1 MYEIFTRKIPRMGT
15 PMMSFSKLGQFTFNQ
30 AAAQILQKEPIEH
43 VLLLW
48 DTEERKIAI
57 KSTSNKKDPRA
68 YRIRYQEKGNGAS
81 FSAKTFL
88 DYIGID
94 YSQRR
99 GVIIEIN
106 PNHEMVIEVKMPDE
120 CFKRKSQPRIVN
132 RTASVTN
139 S

>member
-1 MYEIFTRKIPRMGT
+1 MLSFT
-15 PMMSFSKLGQFTFNQ
+15 KLGQITLNTLSAQ
-30 AAAQILQKEPIEH
+30 ALQKAAIEY
-43 VLLLW
+43 VLLMW
-48 DTEERKIAI
+48 DTEERKFAL

-68 YRIRYQEKGNGAS
+68 YRLHYHDAGNGAG

-99 GVIIEIN
+99 AMPVEIN
-106 PNHEMVIEVKMPDE
+106 PNHEMVIEVKIPDE
-120 CFKRKSQPRIVN
+120 YFKRKTQPKIVGK
-132 RTASVTN
+132 TATAVN